1 MQILFNKNKK
11 GKMDKILE
19 KFKKDLQNP
28 INNKCIDCDIYNSN
42 TRCSVN
48 NGVFLCTNC
57 ANIHKKLLSSEISD
71 IRIIPVI
78 KSKKMIE
85 NDDRMK
91 ELTKKIN
98 TVPELTQDQKLN
110 LINQTIIFEQG
121 WLDDA
126 NMQMMANGGN
136 FKLNVYL
143 KKYGY
148 IEPDSKL
155 SFE

>member
-1 MQILFNKNKK
+1 
-11 GKMDKILE
+11 
-19 KFKKDLQNP
+19 
-28 INNKCIDCDIYNSN
+28 
-42 TRCSVN
+42 
-48 NGVFLCTNC
+48 
-57 ANIHKKLLSSEISD
+57 
-71 IRIIPVI
+71 
-78 KSKKMIE
+78 MIE